1 MKENKNEKSLNK
13 IKEKRANKF
22 IENIKRKWLVD
33 GTKTILLVA
42 IIIALFIAI
51 NSIMQKLELTPID
64 FSQEKLY
71 SLTEESKERVKK
83 IDKDVNIYFV
93 GYEADNTNLD
103 LAKQYKKANERIN
116 AEAIDINAR
125 PDLTQKYGIQNEN
138 QAIIIECAEK
148 SKVLTDSDLITYD
161 TTTYETINIAEEKL
175 TSSIVS
181 VASEKTPK
189 IYFLEGYSDFSL
201 EENMNYLKVIL
212 ENEVNQTETL
222 NVLSTGKIPD
232 DCDTLVITT
241 PSKDFDDI
249 ATNAIT
255 DYINS
260 GRNMLWLNAART
272 TKVDLPNVNKILS
285 LYAVDPFEAGI
296 IRETS
301 SKNMVAQSPD
311 LIIPEIQY
319 STVLK
324 DVYNGNGVI
333 FVNATKINVNEEKL
347 KEQKVSKDEL
357 VLTSKDAYFRT
368 NFNNQDN
375 SPSEGEEKKEYL
387 IGAELEKTIKEA
399 NEETGE
405 NAVTSKLIIYA
416 ENYMVTDYP
425 LMSTSQYPALQLA
438 QNKDLVL
445 NSLAYLVDRP
455 EDITAR
461 KSTGTVVYT
470 ATEAQDRIVKIIIF
484 TAPIIIILA
493 GIVVWN
499 VRRRKK

>member
-1 MKENKNEKSLNK
+1 
-13 IKEKRANKF
+13 
-22 IENIKRKWLVD
+22 
-33 GTKTILLVA
+33 
-42 IIIALFIAI
+42 
-51 NSIMQKLELTPID
+51 
-64 FSQEKLY
+64 
-71 SLTEESKERVKK
+71 
-83 IDKDVNIYFV
+83 
-93 GYEADNTNLD
+93 
-103 LAKQYKKANERIN
+103 
-116 AEAIDINAR
+116 
-125 PDLTQKYGIQNEN
+125 
-138 QAIIIECAEK
+138 
-148 SKVLTDSDLITYD
+148 
-161 TTTYETINIAEEKL
+161 
-175 TSSIVS
+175 
-181 VASEKTPK
+181 
-189 IYFLEGYSDFSL
+189 
-201 EENMNYLKVIL
+201 MNYLKVIL

>member
-175 TSSIVS
+175 TSSRGKY
-181 VASEKTPK
+181 E
-189 IYFLEGYSDFSL
+189 L
-201 EENMNYLKVIL
+201 LKS
-212 ENEVNQTETL
+212 N
-222 NVLSTGKIPD
+222 
-232 DCDTLVITT
+232 
-241 PSKDFDDI
+241 
-249 ATNAIT
+249 
-255 DYINS
+255 
-260 GRNMLWLNAART
+260 
-272 TKVDLPNVNKILS
+272 
-285 LYAVDPFEAGI
+285 
-296 IRETS
+296 
-301 SKNMVAQSPD
+301 
-311 LIIPEIQY
+311 
-319 STVLK
+319 
-324 DVYNGNGVI
+324 
-333 FVNATKINVNEEKL
+333 
-347 KEQKVSKDEL
+347 
-357 VLTSKDAYFRT
+357 FR
-368 NFNNQDN
+368 
-375 SPSEGEEKKEYL
+375 K
-387 IGAELEKTIKEA
+387 
-399 NEETGE
+399 
-405 NAVTSKLIIYA
+405 
-416 ENYMVTDYP
+416 
-425 LMSTSQYPALQLA
+425 
-438 QNKDLVL
+438 
-445 NSLAYLVDRP
+445 
-455 EDITAR
+455 
-461 KSTGTVVYT
+461 
-470 ATEAQDRIVKIIIF
+470 
-484 TAPIIIILA
+484 
-493 GIVVWN
+493 
-499 VRRRKK
+499 